1 MCENQVEV
9 AKSQPVLLI
18 GNRGNSMRYSGI
30 GGQAVMEGVMMK
42 NKNRYA
48 VAVRKPD
55 HEIEVMTKEYKG
67 IVPGEIWQKIP
78 LVRGVLSFID
88 SLVLGMST
96 LMYSASFFEDEDE
109 SEKEKQKDSPE
120 KMKAKEN
127 AMMGGTVALSVILAI
142 AIFMILPYYLSV
154 FCSRFIASDMI
165 VAVLEGILRLA
176 IFIGYIVV
184 ISKMKEIQR
193 VFMYHGAE
201 HKCINCIEHGM
212 ELNVENVRR
221 SSKEHKRCGTS
232 FLMFVVIL
240 SVVLFLFIRVD
251 SHVLRLVLRLALVP
265 VIAEPY
271 SKPGKQ
277 RWGYS
282 SAWLHHKG
290 RNKHHMEYWI
300 DYGMP
305 SEPAMVGMR
314 MPDNYVVEMF
324 IDRMSASKNY
334 QKEKYTDRSALEYY
348 LQGKNRHIMHPE
360 VRELLEKLLYMLA
373 DEGEDATFDYIRRE
387 VLHNKK

>member
-1 MCENQVEV
+1 
-9 AKSQPVLLI
+9 
-18 GNRGNSMRYSGI
+18 MRYSGI

-67 IVPGEIWQKIP
+67 IVPGEIWHKIP

-109 SEKEKQKDSPE
+109 AEKEKQKDSPE

-127 AMMGGTVALSVILAI
+127 TMMGGTVILSVILAI

-154 FCSRFIASDMI
+154 LCSRFIASDMI

-265 VIAEPY
+265 VIAGVSYELLRVAGRSDNPVINLI
-271 SKPGKQ
+271 SKPGLWMQGLTTKEPDDEMIEVGIASVEAVFDWRAYIAEIRAEEGISEEINAAVSPEGTGQKVQEMKQ
-277 RWGYS
+277 
-282 SAWLHHKG
+282 
-290 RNKHHMEYWI
+290 
-300 DYGMP
+300 
-305 SEPAMVGMR
+305 
-314 MPDNYVVEMF
+314 
-324 IDRMSASKNY
+324 
-334 QKEKYTDRSALEYY
+334 
-348 LQGKNRHIMHPE
+348 
-360 VRELLEKLLYMLA
+360 
-373 DEGEDATFDYIRRE
+373 
-387 VLHNKK
+387 

>member
-1 MCENQVEV
+1 
-9 AKSQPVLLI
+9 
-18 GNRGNSMRYSGI
+18 MRYSGI

-67 IVPGEIWQKIP
+67 IVQGEIWQKIP

-154 FCSRFIASDMI
+154 LCSRFIASDMI

-265 VIAEPY
+265 VIAGVSYELLRVAGRSDNPVINLI
-271 SKPGKQ
+271 SKPGLWMQGLTTKEPDDEMIEVGIASVEAVFDWRAYIAEIRAEEGISEEINAAVSPEGTGQKVQEMKQ
-277 RWGYS
+277 
-282 SAWLHHKG
+282 
-290 RNKHHMEYWI
+290 
-300 DYGMP
+300 
-305 SEPAMVGMR
+305 
-314 MPDNYVVEMF
+314 
-324 IDRMSASKNY
+324 
-334 QKEKYTDRSALEYY
+334 
-348 LQGKNRHIMHPE
+348 
-360 VRELLEKLLYMLA
+360 
-373 DEGEDATFDYIRRE
+373 
-387 VLHNKK
+387 

>member
-1 MCENQVEV
+1 
-9 AKSQPVLLI
+9 
-18 GNRGNSMRYSGI
+18 MRYSGI

-127 AMMGGTVALSVILAI
+127 AMMGGTVILSVILAI

-154 FCSRFIASDMI
+154 LCSRFIASDMI

-265 VIAEPY
+265 VIAGVSYELLRVAGRSDNPVINLI
-271 SKPGKQ
+271 SKPGLWMQGLTTKEPDDEMIEVGIASVEAVFDWRAYIAEIRAEEGISEEINAAVSPEGTGQKVQEMKQ
-277 RWGYS
+277 
-282 SAWLHHKG
+282 
-290 RNKHHMEYWI
+290 
-300 DYGMP
+300 
-305 SEPAMVGMR
+305 
-314 MPDNYVVEMF
+314 
-324 IDRMSASKNY
+324 
-334 QKEKYTDRSALEYY
+334 
-348 LQGKNRHIMHPE
+348 
-360 VRELLEKLLYMLA
+360 
-373 DEGEDATFDYIRRE
+373 
-387 VLHNKK
+387 

>member
-1 MCENQVEV
+1 
-9 AKSQPVLLI
+9 
-18 GNRGNSMRYSGI
+18 MRYSGI

-109 SEKEKQKDSPE
+109 AEKEKQKDSPE

-127 AMMGGTVALSVILAI
+127 AMMGGTVILSVILAI

-154 FCSRFIASDMI
+154 LCSRFIASDMI

-265 VIAEPY
+265 VIAGVSYELLRVAGRSDNPVINLI
-271 SKPGKQ
+271 SKPGLWMQGLTTKEPDDEMIEVGIASVEAVFDWRAYIAEIRAEEGISEEINAAVSPEGTGQKVQEMKQ
-277 RWGYS
+277 
-282 SAWLHHKG
+282 
-290 RNKHHMEYWI
+290 
-300 DYGMP
+300 
-305 SEPAMVGMR
+305 
-314 MPDNYVVEMF
+314 
-324 IDRMSASKNY
+324 
-334 QKEKYTDRSALEYY
+334 
-348 LQGKNRHIMHPE
+348 
-360 VRELLEKLLYMLA
+360 
-373 DEGEDATFDYIRRE
+373 
-387 VLHNKK
+387 